1 MRNDRRNWTEN
12 LIAEAETAANKGHM
26 KTVYEITRVIGNE
39 KKGTTT
45 TTIKDKD
52 GKILSSIE
60 ERKKRWK
67 EHFEEILNRP
77 QPENPIVVVNEG
89 NEIKEINIGLISK
102 DEISK
107 AMKKLKNGK
116 SGGIDGITTEILKAD
131 IVTTVQCLEKL
142 FAAIWDQETVPTEWN
157 KGLIVKILKKGS
169 RVVCDNYRGIT
180 LLSVPS
186 KVFSRILVQRIQ
198 DGLEEQLREEQAGF
212 RRGRSTTEQLFTL
225 RNIIE
230 QCTEWNA
237 TLFINFVDFEKAF
250 DSIHR
255 ESLWSIMKFYGIP
268 DKLTRMVKLLYQT
281 YECAVVEDGEE
292 SDWFRV
298 TTGVKQG
305 CTMSGFLFLLV
316 IDYIMI
322 RTIEKEPTGIRW
334 NFTTKLEDL
343 DFADDLALLSSKY
356 RDIQLKTQK
365 LHDNASQV
373 GLKININK
381 TKVMRLN
388 PNVQKPVKINENE
401 IEDVNTFTYLGG
413 VVTSTGG
420 CDEDI
425 TNRLGKAKAQFGRL
439 RKIWNS
445 SKFSI
450 QTKVKLYNSLV
461 LSVLT
466 YGSETWKTTEHDKKK
481 LDTFQNRCLRQMLR
495 IRWPEKISN
504 EELLRKTRTSK
515 VSDKVANRKWGW
527 IGHVLR
533 MDNTRICTTALT
545 WHPEGRRKVGRPKTT
560 WRRTTEQER
569 TKLGWNSWA
578 SARTVAKDRQR
589 WRQCIGALCASGHEE
604 DR

>member
-1 MRNDRRNWTEN
+1 
-12 LIAEAETAANKGHM
+12 M
-26 KTVYEITRVIGNE
+26 KT
-39 KKGTTT
+39 
-45 TTIKDKD
+45 
-52 GKILSSIE
+52 
-60 ERKKRWK
+60 
-67 EHFEEILNRP
+67 
-77 QPENPIVVVNEG
+77 
-89 NEIKEINIGLISK
+89 
-102 DEISK
+102 
-107 AMKKLKNGK
+107 
-116 SGGIDGITTEILKAD
+116 
-131 IVTTVQCLEKL
+131 
-142 FAAIWDQETVPTEWN
+142 
-157 KGLIVKILKKGS
+157 
-169 RVVCDNYRGIT
+169 
-180 LLSVPS
+180 
-186 KVFSRILVQRIQ
+186 
-198 DGLEEQLREEQAGF
+198 
-212 RRGRSTTEQLFTL
+212 
-225 RNIIE
+225 
-230 QCTEWNA
+230 
-237 TLFINFVDFEKAF
+237 
-250 DSIHR
+250 
-255 ESLWSIMKFYGIP
+255 
-268 DKLTRMVKLLYQT
+268 
-281 YECAVVEDGEE
+281 
-292 SDWFRV
+292 
-298 TTGVKQG
+298 
-305 CTMSGFLFLLV
+305 
-316 IDYIMI
+316 
-322 RTIEKEPTGIRW
+322 
-334 NFTTKLEDL
+334 
-343 DFADDLALLSSKY
+343 
-356 RDIQLKTQK
+356 
-365 LHDNASQV
+365 
-373 GLKININK
+373 
-381 TKVMRLN
+381 
-388 PNVQKPVKINENE
+388 PVKINENE

-425 TNRLGKAKAQFGRL
+425 TNRLGKAKAQFRRL
-439 RKIWNS
+439 RKIWSS